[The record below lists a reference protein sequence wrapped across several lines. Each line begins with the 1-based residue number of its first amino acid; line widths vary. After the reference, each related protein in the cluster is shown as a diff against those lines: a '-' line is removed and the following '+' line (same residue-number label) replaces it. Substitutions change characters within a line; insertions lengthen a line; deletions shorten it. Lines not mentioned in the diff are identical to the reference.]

1 MHHQEVR
8 EEVGVVAP
16 EVEEELFVFVY
27 PQKLADDLYGEHLR
41 VEKRRGRSAP
51 SEISEVL
58 ESVVDEA
65 EDSNDEGALRST
77 RAKTSFSL
85 R

>member
-1 MHHQEVR
+1 MHTSEVR

-27 PQKLADDLYGEHLR
+27 PQELADNLDGDDLR
-41 VEKRRGRSAP
+41 VEERWGRSAP

-58 ESVVDEA
+58 ESIVYV
-65 EDSNDEGALRST
+65 RQ
-77 RAKTSFSL
+77 KTETMKML
-85 R
+85 